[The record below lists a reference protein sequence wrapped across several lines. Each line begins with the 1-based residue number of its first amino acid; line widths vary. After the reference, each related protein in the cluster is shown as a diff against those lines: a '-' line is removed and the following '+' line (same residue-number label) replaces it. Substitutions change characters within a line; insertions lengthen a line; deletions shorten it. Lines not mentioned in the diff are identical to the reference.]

1 MKNACAY
8 VSKTSNNPLIFN
20 ASSYVRPYLWQS
32 YPYNCHRALP
42 CFSYRLRFRFTHSL
56 TVARL
61 YTVLYSIHEASSFSK
76 HIHGKYGNFI
86 SAFCKMSNAFCLNI
100 TSCDKAISV
109 IIVVLRFPIL
119 PQVIETIGRAFI
131 NPQFFASHLR
141 SLLSANFLRQCSNK
155 T

>member
-8 VSKTSNNPLIFN
+8 VSSTSHNPLVLS
-20 ASSYVRPYLWQS
+20 ASSYVRPYLRQS
-32 YPYNCHRALP
+32 YPYNCHTALP
-42 CFSYRLRFRFTHSL
+42 CLSYRLRLSFTHSL

-61 YTVLYSIHEASSFSK
+61 YTVPYSIHAASSFSK

-86 SAFCKMSNAFCLNI
+86 SAFCNISNAFCLNI

-119 PQVIETIGRAFI
+119 PQVIETI
-131 NPQFFASHLR
+131 
-141 SLLSANFLRQCSNK
+141 LLLGLAIDK
-155 T
+155 KIP